1 MAEFNIKLPRE
12 VEYIIERLN
21 LCGFRADIVG
31 GCVRDTLLGKTP
43 TDYDITTSASPE
55 EIKEVFKGEKIVET
69 GIAHGTVT
77 LVLKSGNYEI
87 TTYRID
93 GEYKDN
99 RHPVSVSFT
108 KSIENDLARRDF
120 TVNAMAYNKK
130 DGITDLFCGM
140 GDLKKGVI
148 RAVGEAKVRFSEDA
162 LRILRA
168 VRFASVLG
176 FEVEEKT
183 AEAARLLKGNL
194 KGVSRE
200 RITAEWRKLLE
211 GEGSYRVISL
221 FGEVIKEV
229 IPQLTLKRLPD
240 EDIWQKFS
248 GREREIYLF
257 ALYSDKAGYIC
268 ALKDMKSDNERLK
281 FGASVLEIVE
291 NPPGADEKSVAQTLI
306 KYGEEVT
313 DTAFRIGEAIN
324 AVPGDIRKITEKFK
338 SKKTPVKVSDLD
350 ISGREIIS
358 VGASGEAVG
367 KILNALLLS
376 AAVGE
381 IENRREVLISEA
393 EKLVKSI

>member
-130 DGITDLFCGM
+130 DGM
-140 GDLKKGVI
+140 
-148 RAVGEAKVRFSEDA
+148 
-162 LRILRA
+162 
-168 VRFASVLG
+168 
-176 FEVEEKT
+176 
-183 AEAARLLKGNL
+183 
-194 KGVSRE
+194 
-200 RITAEWRKLLE
+200 
-211 GEGSYRVISL
+211 
-221 FGEVIKEV
+221 
-229 IPQLTLKRLPD
+229 
-240 EDIWQKFS
+240 
-248 GREREIYLF
+248 
-257 ALYSDKAGYIC
+257 
-268 ALKDMKSDNERLK
+268 
-281 FGASVLEIVE
+281 
-291 NPPGADEKSVAQTLI
+291 
-306 KYGEEVT
+306 
-313 DTAFRIGEAIN
+313 
-324 AVPGDIRKITEKFK
+324 
-338 SKKTPVKVSDLD
+338 
-350 ISGREIIS
+350 
-358 VGASGEAVG
+358 
-367 KILNALLLS
+367 
-376 AAVGE
+376 
-381 IENRREVLISEA
+381 
-393 EKLVKSI
+393 